1 MQKTKCYQNVSIFS
15 LFPTTLSRKQQR
27 WWYQSEKFISVYT
40 YWHIHKIFAVCF
52 LKNLNQIKK
61 SKESFRFKLTV
72 HRSQI
77 GSYNCLRCS
86 MKVVYY
92 ILTSTPGVVRIHFR
106 ANPRIQVFWENQFF
120 SFCGVPPKK
129 SWVLGFVQKWILTTS
144 GVLVKM

>member
-1 MQKTKCYQNVSIFS
+1 MKIKISPWIDNGHAMQKTKCYQNVSIFS

-61 SKESFRFKLTV
+61 SKDSFRFKLTV

-92 ILTSTPGVVRIHFR
+92 IFTSTPEVVRIHFWT
-106 ANPRIQVFWENQFF
+106 NPRTQLFLGGTPQNETRI
-120 SFCGVPPKK
+120 K
-129 SWVLGFVQKWILTTS
+129 VLKVAKGAS
-144 GVLVKM
+144 